1 MAEKLGSIAK
11 LLGIELTGNP
21 DIEIS
26 GVATLIK
33 AGKGDLTFYHNPKYA
48 HELEQ
53 TKASAVIVPTD
64 HPQLPDGVA
73 ALVTRDPYVAFAK
86 AVALLVP
93 AQKYPA
99 GVHPLAFVAPSAKVA
114 PTASLGPFVCVMDDA
129 TVGEGTTMLPY
140 STLGRGA
147 SLGRDCL
154 LYPHVTIY
162 HDCHIG
168 DRAIIHA
175 GTVIGSDGF
184 GFAPSAQGITKFPQ
198 VGRVIVGNDVEMGAN
213 CSIDR
218 GALDD
223 TVLADGVKL
232 DNQVHL
238 AHNVHIGKNTMIAAQ
253 TGISGSTEIGEWCV
267 FGGQVGLVGHL
278 TVGDRVMFGAQSGV
292 TKDCPAD
299 TLYFGTPAH
308 ELAEEK
314 RRIAYIG
321 RLEDMF
327 KRIKELE
334 RKLAELTK
342 KDDEQGGI

>member
-1 MAEKLGSIAK
+1 MAEKLGRIAE
-11 LLGIELTGNP
+11 LLGLELTGDP
-21 DIEIS
+21 AIEIS
-26 GVATLIK
+26 GVATLMR
-33 AGKGDLTFYHNPKYA
+33 AGKGDLSFYHNPKYA
-48 HELEQ
+48 HELGQ
-53 TKASAVIVPTD
+53 TKATAVIVPAD
-64 HPQLPDGVA
+64 HPPLPDGVA
-73 ALVTRDPYVAFAK
+73 ALVAHDPYVAFAK

-93 AQKYPA
+93 TQKYPA
-99 GVHPLAFVAPSAKVA
+99 GIHPLAYVAPSAKVA
-114 PTASLGPFVCVMDDA
+114 PTASLAPFTCVMEDA
-129 TVGEGTTMLPY
+129 VVGENTTMLPY
-140 STLGRGA
+140 SIVGRGA
-147 SLGRDCL
+147 RVGRDCL
-154 LYPHVTIY
+154 LHPHVTIY

-238 AHNVHIGKNTMIAAQ
+238 AHNVKVGKNTMIAAQ

-278 TVGDRVMFGAQSGV
+278 SVGDRVMFGAQSGV
-292 TKDCPAD
+292 TKDCPAG

-334 RKLAELTK
+334 RKLAILTK
-342 KDDEQGGI
+342 EGDEQGRI